1 MFGYN
6 LDVINRSTS
15 VARYSWLLNR
25 KFKPRK
31 FLHCAH
37 NIVSEKIV
45 GRRGRDTQKMAE
57 GHTLYSPGLK
67 EFSTARGTL
76 KTAVNSLTLPLWY
89 YQVDISDFH
98 NRK

>member
-37 NIVSEKIV
+37 NIVSEKIIE
-45 GRRGRDTQKMAE
+45 RRGRDIHKIAE
-57 GHTLYSPGLK
+57 GHIVQPWSK
-67 EFSTARGTL
+67 RIF
-76 KTAVNSLTLPLWY
+76 NSSWHFKDSSKFADTPFMLL
-89 YQVDISDFH
+89 SG
-98 NRK
+98 